1 MRFSNKWRTGFTQRY
16 SQSRLCEKV
25 QIQGKKVSV
34 IVELTTPACPV
45 KDLLRDQC
53 QKAILSL
60 DGVEEA
66 QVEMT
71 ARTQSRNDNIPD
83 LVKEALG
90 GVKHIIAIAS
100 GKGGVGKSTS
110 TVNLAYSLAQA
121 GSKVGIL
128 DADIYGPSMMQMT
141 KVSKP
146 EETKGQMIVPPQFAG
161 VKIISSQC
169 LLMRSRRKCCEVR
182 WLLR

>member
-1 MRFSNKWRTGFTQRY
+1 MGFFDKLKGSVSEDSVLEVLKQVEDPDLHKDIV
-16 SQSRLCEKV
+16 SLGFVKKV

-71 ARTQSRNDNIPD
+71 ARTQ
-83 LVKEALG
+83 
-90 GVKHIIAIAS
+90 
-100 GKGGVGKSTS
+100 
-110 TVNLAYSLAQA
+110 
-121 GSKVGIL
+121 
-128 DADIYGPSMMQMT
+128 
-141 KVSKP
+141 KP
-146 EETKGQMIVPPQFAG
+146 ERQYTG
-161 VKIISSQC
+161 
-169 LLMRSRRKCCEVR
+169 SREGGPWGCKAYHRYRK
-182 WLLR
+182 W